1 MRQENRIGKAFD
13 CVRASEELK
22 ASTKEF
28 LRDARQLEQGRSKNR
43 GLSRPAFRLALSAAG
58 AMLTV
63 FLCIGAYAMLWMPVA
78 YVSIDLNPSL
88 ELTLNRLD
96 RVIGVEAYNEDG
108 QGILEGVSVKG
119 MRYGD
124 AIESIVGSEGMQPYL
139 TRDAALTFTVATDS
153 APREE
158 QMLEEIARSSGCVE
172 HGGVS
177 VRADMSL
184 VEEAHG
190 NGLSLGKY
198 LAYQVLL
205 RYEPTV
211 TVEDC
216 HEMSM
221 SQINGRIEEHEHGAN
236 HGDGHGGRHGGGTEP
251 EKEDEAGDGAG
262 SGNETEDGTGIGNET
277 GDGAGTG
284 NEAGAGMTDENSQ
297 YTGQAGEA
305 PGESPALQPTEQDTE
320 QPAGQDTDRHREEGH
335 GHRSGHGR

>member
-28 LRDARQLEQGRSKNR
+28 LRDARGLEQGRSKNR

-88 ELTLNRLD
+88 ELALNRLD

-190 NGLSLGKY
+190 NGMSLGKY

-251 EKEDEAGDGAG
+251 EA
-262 SGNETEDGTGIGNET
+262 

-284 NEAGAGMTDENSQ
+284 TETGDGMTDENSQ
-297 YTGQAGEA
+297 FNGRPGEA
-305 PGESPALQPTEQDTE
+305 PSESSAESPALQPTEQDTE

>member
-1 MRQENRIGKAFD
+1 M
-13 CVRASEELK
+13 
-22 ASTKEF
+22 
-28 LRDARQLEQGRSKNR
+28 
-43 GLSRPAFRLALSAAG
+43 
-58 AMLTV
+58 
-63 FLCIGAYAMLWMPVA
+63 
-78 YVSIDLNPSL
+78 
-88 ELTLNRLD
+88 
-96 RVIGVEAYNEDG
+96 
-108 QGILEGVSVKG
+108 KG

-262 SGNETEDGTGIGNET
+262 NEGEDGMTNES
-277 GDGAGTG
+277 
-284 NEAGAGMTDENSQ
+284 SQ
-297 YTGQAGEA
+297 ATEQSGEA
-305 PGESPALQPTEQDTE
+305 PAESSAESPAPQPTEQDKD
-320 QPAGQDTDRHREEGH
+320 GHREKGH
-335 GHRSGHGR
+335 GHKTGHGR

>member
-139 TRDAALTFTVATDS
+139 TWDAALTFTVATDS

-158 QMLEEIARSSGCVE
+158 QMLEETDERNRYLHDKSGGLVLDILLACLLFITLTASLFDMTAFY
-172 HGGVS
+172 VS
-177 VRADMSL
+177 FAI
-184 VEEAHG
+184 
-190 NGLSLGKY
+190 
-198 LAYQVLL
+198 LAVALIL
-205 RYEPTV
+205 
-211 TVEDC
+211 
-216 HEMSM
+216 
-221 SQINGRIEEHEHGAN
+221 
-236 HGDGHGGRHGGGTEP
+236 
-251 EKEDEAGDGAG
+251 K
-262 SGNETEDGTGIGNET
+262 
-277 GDGAGTG
+277 
-284 NEAGAGMTDENSQ
+284 AGAYLCYS
-297 YTGQAGEA
+297 
-305 PGESPALQPTEQDTE
+305 
-320 QPAGQDTDRHREEGH
+320 RF
-335 GHRSGHGR
+335 

>member
-28 LRDARQLEQGRSKNR
+28 LRDARGLEQGRSKNR

-88 ELTLNRLD
+88 ELALNRLD

-251 EKEDEAGDGAG
+251 EA
-262 SGNETEDGTGIGNET
+262 

-284 NEAGAGMTDENSQ
+284 TETGDGMTDENSQ
-297 YTGQAGEA
+297 FNGRPGEA
-305 PGESPALQPTEQDTE
+305 PSESSAESPALQPTEQDTE

>member
-1 MRQENRIGKAFD
+1 
-13 CVRASEELK
+13 
-22 ASTKEF
+22 
-28 LRDARQLEQGRSKNR
+28 
-43 GLSRPAFRLALSAAG
+43 
-58 AMLTV
+58 
-63 FLCIGAYAMLWMPVA
+63 
-78 YVSIDLNPSL
+78 
-88 ELTLNRLD
+88 
-96 RVIGVEAYNEDG
+96 
-108 QGILEGVSVKG
+108 
-119 MRYGD
+119 
-124 AIESIVGSEGMQPYL
+124 
-139 TRDAALTFTVATDS
+139 
-153 APREE
+153 
-158 QMLEEIARSSGCVE
+158 MLEEIARSSGCVE

-251 EKEDEAGDGAG
+251 EKEDEAGDGAE
-262 SGNETEDGTGIGNET
+262 SS
-277 GDGAGTG
+277 A
-284 NEAGAGMTDENSQ
+284 
-297 YTGQAGEA
+297 
-305 PGESPALQPTEQDTE
+305 ESPALQPTEQDTE